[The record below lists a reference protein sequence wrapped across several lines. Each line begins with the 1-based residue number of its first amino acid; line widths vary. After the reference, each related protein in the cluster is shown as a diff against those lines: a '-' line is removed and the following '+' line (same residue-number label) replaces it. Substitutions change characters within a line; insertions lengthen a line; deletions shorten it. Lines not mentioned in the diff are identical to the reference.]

1 MSLPESSFLPSK
13 VRHALGAALLG
24 LLLLVIPAL
33 MSCAGAGCLQ
43 STARPAAQPEEVA
56 HLLFAPTASAEPGV
70 ALVQLSRGRRYE
82 LRFANQPNEDV
93 DATGHW
99 SAVWPIPFLGS
110 LGARRLASFR
120 VMDAA
125 SDHALTQWIHLV
137 EWPGEHDAAGTF
149 TVPEDTVV
157 RLAPHKVY
165 EISSFTL
172 RKSYEAQATMHRYRQ
187 VLTQIL
193 RRYGGAYPRTLLDL
207 RLHDAEG
214 RLIEWA
220 SLDDRDKLLDDPA
233 WQKRALPLRREAM
246 QSSDSVLTTF
256 VAPTPPE

>member
-43 STARPAAQPEEVA
+43 STARPEAQPQEVA

-70 ALVQLSRGRRYE
+70 DLVQLSRDRRYE
-82 LRFANQPNEDV
+82 LLFANHPNEDV

-99 SAVWPIPFLGS
+99 SAARPIPFLGS
-110 LGARRLASFR
+110 VGARRLASFR

-125 SDHALTQWIHLV
+125 SGHALTQWIHLV
-137 EWPGEHDAAGTF
+137 EWPGEHDAVGTF

-157 RLAPHKVY
+157 RLDPNKVY

-193 RRYGGAYPRTLLDL
+193 RRYGGAYPRTLMDL

-220 SLDDRDKLLDDPA
+220 SLDDRDKLLDDPT